1 MCWPVALALALCR
14 PASSLLSSRV
24 QLPFV
29 YPGIHLR
36 VGAAGDQH
44 GALTH

>member
-1 MCWPVALALALCR
+1 MCWPVALALCR
-14 PASSLLSSRV
+14 PALSLSSRRV

-29 YPGIHLR
+29 YAGIHLR